1 MEEIE
6 KKAEELVKLSLQAK
20 ELREKIADLKAE
32 IMEYCEQEHLNDK
45 VWSADN
51 GYVELKTET
60 KYKLADIP
68 ADFKVDSQLNIATD
82 ISEKA
87 FKVKIALTKEG
98 KKLFLE
104 KHPSIVNLMIPSIK
118 KSIKVSI

>member
-1 MEEIE
+1 MEDIE

-20 ELREKIADLKAE
+20 EIREKIADLKAE
-32 IMEYCEQEHLNDK
+32 IMEYCEKENLNDK
-45 VWSADN
+45 VWTADN

-68 ADFKVDSQLNIATD
+68 ADFKVDSQLNIAND

-87 FKVKIALTKEG
+87 FKVKVSLTKEG
-98 KKLFLE
+98 KKLFIE
-104 KHPSIVNLMIPSIK
+104 RHPSIVNLMIPSLK
-118 KSIKVSI
+118 KSIKVNI

>member
-6 KKAEELVKLSLQAK
+6 KKVEELVKLSLEAK
-20 ELREKIADLKAE
+20 EIRGKIADLKAE
-32 IMEYCEQEHLNDK
+32 IMEYCEQENLNDK
-45 VWSADN
+45 SWATDN

-68 ADFKVDSQLNIATD
+68 TDFKIDSQLNIATD

-87 FKVKIALTKEG
+87 FKVKVALTKEG

-118 KSIKVSI
+118 RSIKVNI